1 MNAKL
6 KLQISQSGKR
16 QYEVARLAGLN
27 ETELSQIVRERRSP
41 TPDERRRI
49 AAVLAVDEP
58 DLFGS
63 GGAAS
68 AS

>member
-41 TPDERRRI
+41 TPEERRRI

-63 GGAAS
+63 GCTAS

>member
-41 TPDERRRI
+41 TPEERRRI
-49 AAVLAVDEP
+49 AAALAVAEP

-63 GGAAS
+63 GSAAS